1 MAAITSDSPIDR
13 NSRKYFDTRRGAMKK
28 ELSSFIAHYKDL
40 SQFVQPRRGRFTASD
55 RNIGTPR
62 HQNIINSRATWALR
76 TARAGMFAG
85 VMSPARPWFR
95 LETQDPGLMDFHPVI
110 IWLDQVEEM
119 MRDIFAQ
126 GNLYNMAPVLLQ
138 ELLLFGTGCMLHVD
152 DHEDIARF
160 YTQTVGSYMIAQN
173 QRFEVNTL
181 VREYQ
186 QTVEQ
191 LVTGFGLDQVSNAV
205 RMAYNAGNY
214 EQWFDVVH
222 FIEPNPNFDPGKL
235 ASNFK
240 RFRSAKYQPDDN
252 ATEKK
257 FLSKRGFDRFP
268 GYCPRWDVTGED
280 VYGTNCPAMESLGDI
295 KQLQM
300 EEKRKAQG
308 IAKMVNPPL
317 KGPASLR
324 NVPVSSLPGGITIF
338 DSGQGNEKLE
348 PIYQITP
355 QLQELTADIARVEK
369 RIEDNFFVDMFLAIS
384 NMEGI
389 QPKNQLELSQRQAEK
404 LLQLGPVLERVHGE
418 FLDKLIDRTF
428 EQMVERDM
436 LPEAPQE
443 IQGQSLK
450 IKFIS
455 SLAQAQKSVATGD
468 IDRLAGFV
476 TQLAGGG
483 YQTALDKFD
492 ADQSIDIYQRL
503 TGAPAQLIVPDDT
516 VAEIRAER
524 KAEQERQEQMAMQ
537 VKMAELAIDGI
548 KAAGGAIKDVGGVS
562 IEGASDG
569 SDGTVMGKAGN
580 LLKEGAKATGAT

>member
-1 MAAITSDSPIDR
+1 MAELTSDSKIDR
-13 NSRKYFDTRRGAMKK
+13 NSRKYFDARRGALMK
-28 ELSSFIAHYKDL
+28 ERSSFISHYKDL
-40 SQFVQPRRGRFTASD
+40 SQFVQPRRGRFTATD
-55 RNIGTPR
+55 RNIGAPR

-76 TARAGMFAG
+76 TARAGLFAG

-95 LETQDPGLMDFHPVI
+95 LETQDPGLMEFQPVI
-110 IWLDQVEEM
+110 VWLDQVEEL
-119 MRDIFAQ
+119 MRDIFNQ

-160 YTQTVGSYMIAQN
+160 YTQTAGSYMIAQN

-191 LVTGFGLDQVSNAV
+191 LVTEFGLETVSNAV

-222 FIEPNPNFDPGKL
+222 FIEPNPSFNANKL
-235 ASNFK
+235 ESKFK
-240 RFRSAKYQPDDN
+240 RFRSVKYQPVDN

-257 FLSKRGFDRFP
+257 FLSKKGFDRFP

-300 EEKRKAQG
+300 EEKRKGQA

-324 NVPVSSLPGGITIF
+324 NVPVSSLPGGLTIF
-338 DSGQGNEKLE
+338 DGGQGNEKLE
-348 PIYQITP
+348 PLYQVNP
-355 QLQELTADIARVEK
+355 QLQELTADIRGIEK
-369 RIEDNFFVDMFLAIS
+369 RIEDNFYVDMFLSIS

-418 FLDKLIDRTF
+418 FLDKLIDRVF
-428 EQMVERDM
+428 EQMVDREM
-436 LPEAPQE
+436 LPQAPDE

-468 IDRLAGFV
+468 IDRLAGYV
-476 TQLAGGG
+476 GSLVEGG
-483 YQTALDKFD
+483 YENAGDKFN
-492 ADQSIDIYQRL
+492 ADQSIDLYQRL
-503 TGAPAQLIVPDDT
+503 VGAPAQLIVPDDQVQAT
-516 VAEIRAER
+516 REARQ
-524 KAEQERQEQMAMQ
+524 AEQERQEQQAMQ
-537 VKMAELAIDGI
+537 LEMAKLAIDGV
-548 KAAGGAIKDVGGVS
+548 KAGGSVLQNMGSTDLEGDNVASRTAGVLQNAAG
-562 IEGASDG
+562 EP
-569 SDGTVMGKAGN
+569 AGN
-580 LLKEGAKATGAT
+580 QNQ

>member
-1 MAAITSDSPIDR
+1 MAEVTSGTKIDR
-13 NSRKYFDTRRGAMKK
+13 NSRKYFDARRAALDK
-28 ELSSFIAHYKDL
+28 ERSSFISHYKDL
-40 SQFVQPRRGRFTASD
+40 SQFVQPRRGRFTKTD
-55 RNIGTPR
+55 RNIGAPR

-76 TARAGMFAG
+76 VARAGMFAG

-95 LETQDPGLMDFHPVI
+95 LETHDPGLMEFQPVVV
-110 IWLDQVEEM
+110 WLDQVEEL
-119 MRDIFAQ
+119 MRTIFAQ

-152 DHEDIARF
+152 DHEDISRF

-186 QTVEQ
+186 QTVDQ
-191 LVTGFGLDQVSNAV
+191 LVTKFGLERVSNSV

-222 FIEPNPNFDPGKL
+222 FIEPNPNFDPNKL
-235 ASNFK
+235 DSQFK
-240 RFRSAKYQPDDN
+240 RFRSIRYQSAANSVDN
-252 ATEKK
+252 K

-268 GYCPRWDVTGED
+268 AYCPRWDVTGED

-324 NVPVSSLPGGITIF
+324 NVSISALPGGATLY
-338 DSGQGNEKLE
+338 DGGQGNETLG
-348 PIYQITP
+348 PLYQVNP
-355 QLQELTADIARVEK
+355 QLQELTADIQRVER

-428 EQMVERDM
+428 EQMVEREM
-436 LPEAPQE
+436 LPPAPEE

-468 IDRLAGFV
+468 IDRLAGYV
-476 TQLAGGG
+476 ANLAGGG
-483 YQTALDKFD
+483 YEQVLDKFN
-492 ADQSIDIYQRL
+492 ADQSVDLYQRL
-503 TGAPAQLIVPDDT
+503 VGAPAQLIVPDDQ
-516 VAEIRAER
+516 VADIREAR
-524 KAEQERQEQMAMQ
+524 QAEQQRQQQ
-537 VKMAELAIDGI
+537 IQLALEAAKVGGGLMKDLGATDLEGDNVASRTAGAIQN
-548 KAAGGAIKDVGGVS
+548 AAGNP
-562 IEGASDG
+562 
-569 SDGTVMGKAGN
+569 AGN
-580 LLKEGAKATGAT
+580 QNQ

>member
-1 MAAITSDSPIDR
+1 MAEATSGTKIDR
-13 NSRKYFDTRRGAMKK
+13 NSRKYFDARRAALAK
-28 ELSSFIAHYKDL
+28 ERSSFIAHYKDL
-40 SQFVQPRRGRFTASD
+40 SQFVQPRRGRFTATD
-55 RNIGTPR
+55 RNVGAPR
-62 HQNIINSRATWALR
+62 HQNIINSRATWSLR
-76 TARAGMFAG
+76 VARSGMFNG

-95 LETQDPGLMDFHPVI
+95 LETQDPGLMEFQPVVV
-110 IWLDQVEEM
+110 WLDQVEES
-119 MRDIFAQ
+119 MRTIFAQ

-152 DHEDIARF
+152 DHEDISRF

-186 QTVEQ
+186 QTVDQ
-191 LVTGFGLDQVSNAV
+191 LVTEFGLERVSNSV

-222 FIEPNPNFDPGKL
+222 FIEPNPNFDLKKL
-235 ASNFK
+235 DSQFK
-240 RFRSAKYQPDDN
+240 RFRSVRYQPAANSVDN
-252 ATEKK
+252 K

-268 GYCPRWDVTGED
+268 AYCPRWDVTGED

-324 NVPVSSLPGGITIF
+324 NVPISALPGGATLYDGGI
-338 DSGQGNEKLE
+338 GNEKLE
-348 PIYQITP
+348 PIYRVEP
-355 QLQELTADIARVEK
+355 KLLELTADIRAVEK

-428 EQMVERDM
+428 EQMVEREM
-436 LPEAPQE
+436 LPPAPEE

-468 IDRLAGFV
+468 IDRLAGYV
-476 TQLAGGG
+476 SQLAQGG
-483 YQTALDKFD
+483 YEQVLDKFN
-492 ADQSIDIYQRL
+492 ADQSVDLYQRL
-503 TGAPAQLIVPDDT
+503 VGAPAQLIVPDDQ
-516 VAEIRAER
+516 VVDIREAR
-524 KAEQERQEQMAMQ
+524 QAEQERQQQIAMQ
-537 VKMAELAIDGI
+537 MEMAKIAIDAA
-548 KAAGGAIKDVGGVS
+548 KAGGGVIKDLGATDL
-562 IEGASDG
+562 EGDNVASRTAG
-569 SDGTVMGKAGN
+569 ALQNMSGNPAGN
-580 LLKEGAKATGAT
+580 QNQ